1 MTVDSCKPDGFV
13 CEHGVE
19 TRCCWKFIAVPKDLI
34 PAASQNP
41 VELGLVGGERA
52 HAVCG
57 TGFGCRADKVYSQQ
71 TLAIAQ
77 YVAMG
82 VDKPCCQ
89 CLAVAI

>member
-1 MTVDSCKPDGFV
+1 MTVDSRKPDGFV
-13 CEHGVE
+13 CEYGVE
-19 TRCCWKFIAVPKDLI
+19 SRCRWEFIAVPQDLI

-41 VELGLVGGERA
+41 VELGFVGGERA
-52 HAVCG
+52 HALRG
-57 TGFGCRADKVYSQQ
+57 TGFGCGADKVYSQQ
-71 TLAIAQ
+71 ALAIAQ